1 MSESSNIAR
10 PYAQAVFELA
20 RDSGR
25 FDEWSDSLKSLCEIV
40 EHPDIGAMIND
51 PRITREQ
58 ILDVMLEIGGDGFDE
73 QTGNLVRILGHYR
86 RLAAIP
92 MIAKQYESLRA
103 QEEGIIE
110 AELETAF
117 EIEDEQRSS
126 LVAALQNR
134 LGRKVRLTSNVN
146 PDLLGGV
153 VVRAGDWVI
162 DGSVRARLEKLSS
175 SLGV

>member
-10 PYAQAVFELA
+10 PYAHAVFELA

>member
-10 PYAQAVFELA
+10 PYAQAIFELA

-40 EHPDIGAMIND
+40 EHPDIEAMIND

-92 MIAKQYESLRA
+92 MIARQYESLRA

-126 LVAALQNR
+126 LIAALQKR
-134 LGRKVRLTSNVN
+134 LGRRVRLTSSVN

>member
-20 RDSGR
+20 RDSNR
-25 FDEWSDSLKSLCEIV
+25 FDEWSDSLNTLCEIV
-40 EHPDIGAMIND
+40 SHPDVAALIND

-58 ILDVMLEIGGDGFDE
+58 VLGIMLDVGGDGLDE
-73 QTGNLVRILGHYR
+73 QTRNLIRILGHYR
-86 RLAAIP
+86 RLASIP
-92 MIAKQYESLRA
+92 SIARQFESLRA

-117 EIEDEQRSS
+117 EIDEEHKSS
-126 LVAALQNR
+126 LISALQDR
-134 LGRKVRLTSNVN
+134 LGQKVRLSSSTN

-153 VVRAGDWVI
+153 VIRAGDWVI

>member
-73 QTGNLVRILGHYR
+73 QTGNLIRILGHYR

>member
-10 PYAQAVFELA
+10 PYAQAIFELA
-20 RDSGR
+20 RDSDR
-25 FDEWSDSLKSLCEIV
+25 FDQWSESLKLLCEIV
-40 EHPDIGAMIND
+40 EHPDIGILIND
-51 PRITREQ
+51 PRITRQ
-58 ILDVMLEIGGDGFDE
+58 QVLDIVLEIGADSFDE
-73 QTGNLVRILGHYR
+73 HTRNLVRILAHYR
-86 RLAAIP
+86 RLAAVPSITR
-92 MIAKQYESLRA
+92 QYESLRA
-103 QEEGIIE
+103 IEEGIIE

-117 EIEDEQRSS
+117 EVDDDHQSS
-126 LVAALQNR
+126 LILALQKR

-162 DGSVRARLEKLSS
+162 DGSVRAKLEKLSS

>member
-51 PRITREQ
+51 PRITRDQ

-92 MIAKQYESLRA
+92 MIARQYESLRA

-126 LVAALQNR
+126 LVAALQKR

>member
-1 MSESSNIAR
+1 
-10 PYAQAVFELA
+10 
-20 RDSGR
+20 
-25 FDEWSDSLKSLCEIV
+25 
-40 EHPDIGAMIND
+40 MIND

-126 LVAALQNR
+126 LVAALQKR

>member
-20 RDSGR
+20 RDSSR

-73 QTGNLVRILGHYR
+73 QTGNLIRILGHYR

>member
-92 MIAKQYESLRA
+92 MIARQYESLRA

-126 LVAALQNR
+126 LVAALQKR

-162 DGSVRARLEKLSS
+162 DGSVRARLDKLSS

>member
-51 PRITREQ
+51 PRITRDQ